1 MLFGVGDDGV
11 EARVAVKRLE
21 IRVTLDAK
29 VQAGRYT
36 VIDGFAQ
43 EWERLIAL
51 PLVRCNASEVIGR
64 HGGLHVV
71 RAEGTALNLSEL
83 LP

>member
-29 VQAGRYT
+29 AQAGRYT
-36 VIDGFAQ
+36 VIDGFPQ
-43 EWERLIAL
+43 E
-51 PLVRCNASEVIGR
+51 
-64 HGGLHVV
+64 
-71 RAEGTALNLSEL
+71 
-83 LP
+83 